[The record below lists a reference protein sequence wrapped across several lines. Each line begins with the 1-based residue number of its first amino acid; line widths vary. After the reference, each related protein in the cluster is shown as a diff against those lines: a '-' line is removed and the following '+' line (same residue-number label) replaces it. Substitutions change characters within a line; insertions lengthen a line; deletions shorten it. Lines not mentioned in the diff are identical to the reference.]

1 MTSGATSG
9 WMMKFESEDQRM
21 DYWTKVN
28 LDAYWAELVLETQRM
43 DLTGTTYVEGEADNT
58 STGTS
63 GDSDF

>member
-1 MTSGATSG
+1 MTSGATAG

-28 LDAYWAELVLETQRM
+28 LDAYWAELVLETQRV
-43 DLTGTTYVEGEADNT
+43 DLTGTTYVEDEADT
-58 STGTS
+58 SGETS